1 MNPDTGHLVTQ
12 EVLERMDE
20 EKKKQYKPLPQRLNR
35 AAKRK
40 LAGKGEATVSLTS
53 GGKLS
58 QWAAQERKKKRR
70 KTARA
75 SRKRNR

>member
-1 MNPDTGHLVTQ
+1 MNCDTGHLISLKENQEAPAGYTQ
-12 EVLERMDE
+12 VPNGLSS
-20 EKKKQYKPLPQRLNR
+20 

-40 LAGKGEATVSLTS
+40 LNGQPEATVSLTS

-58 QWAAQERKKKRR
+58 KWASEQRKNKR

-75 SRKRNR
+75 SRKRNRK